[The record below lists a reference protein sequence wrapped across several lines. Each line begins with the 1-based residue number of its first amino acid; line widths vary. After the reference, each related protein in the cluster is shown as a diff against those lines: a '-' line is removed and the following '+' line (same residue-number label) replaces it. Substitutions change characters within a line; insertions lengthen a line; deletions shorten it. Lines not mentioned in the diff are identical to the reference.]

1 MWASTSKEPLSVNP
15 IVITLVHWYASIFC
29 WYLNIAS
36 FLMPSSLCPPP
47 RSSMPDLLTYGV
59 WLGRDAHLMPLCC
72 DFFSSSSGIIYE
84 QPHRKT
90 EIVVSHG
97 AWFAT
102 VDHPWT
108 MAAISELSN
117 LRRRN

>member
-1 MWASTSKEPLSVNP
+1 M
-15 IVITLVHWYASIFC
+15 
-29 WYLNIAS
+29 
-36 FLMPSSLCPPP
+36 
-47 RSSMPDLLTYGV
+47 GQ
-59 WLGRDAHLMPLCC
+59 DAHLMPLRY
-72 DFFSSSSGIIYE
+72 DFFSSSSDIIYE

-108 MAAISELSN
+108 MAAVSELSN

>member
-1 MWASTSKEPLSVNP
+1 
-15 IVITLVHWYASIFC
+15 
-29 WYLNIAS
+29 
-36 FLMPSSLCPPP
+36 
-47 RSSMPDLLTYGV
+47 
-59 WLGRDAHLMPLCC
+59 MPLHY
-72 DFFSSSSGIIYE
+72 DFFSSSSDIIYE

-108 MAAISELSN
+108 MAAVSELSN